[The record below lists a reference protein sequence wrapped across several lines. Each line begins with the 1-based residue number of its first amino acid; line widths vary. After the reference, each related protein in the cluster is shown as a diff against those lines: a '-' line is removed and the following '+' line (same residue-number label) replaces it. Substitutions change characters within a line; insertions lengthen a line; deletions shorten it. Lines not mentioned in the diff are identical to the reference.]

1 VIANPWTDAQFL
13 FAWRNETG
21 KETSALFTVRDAT
34 EGVHIFGGK
43 GSGKTSGSLAT
54 LAKAYLRAGMGG
66 LVLTS
71 TPEDAALWQKY
82 AHETRRTADLK
93 VLTARKEPFPAR
105 FNFLEAEAKREAT
118 GASVENVVELLMT
131 MIEFTGGGSG
141 RATDQ
146 PYWELATR
154 DLLRNAVTL
163 NLHTSDQ
170 LRVAELKDIVTSP
183 LCPQGHSDDME
194 VRAWHATPAGQ
205 RLALLQAKAE
215 NESSEGR
222 RADLLDTLYYWT
234 VLFPNLPEETRRTIT
249 TYFTGLMAVF
259 LRHPF
264 RELFCSETTLHP
276 RQTWE
281 EGAVI
286 VLDLPVLEYHESGKL
301 AQAVFKY
308 MFQREAQGHDV
319 KRFPRP
325 VFLFEDEKQLFLTR
339 HDFLFDSI
347 SRSFRVCSVAATQSI
362 SQYHAVLSRHGGEAQ
377 AESFLGNYQTQIFHA
392 NTSAKTNLWASET
405 IGRTQT
411 FRGSMT
417 LDAKQRSASLF
428 GGSGGSQS
436 MHEQYDFHVQP
447 SEFIGLARGGAEY
460 DRRVEAFAL
469 KAGKPFQ
476 TNNKH
481 KEKNHLK
488 TVFLQ
493 NI

>member
-1 VIANPWTDAQFL
+1 VKTNSWREDQIQFQ
-13 FAWRNETG
+13 WRDDSG
-21 KETSALFTVRDAT
+21 KETLAPFTLRDAT

-71 TPEDAALWQKY
+71 KPEETALWQSY
-82 AHETRRTADLK
+82 AAETKRSGDLRIFSARANA
-93 VLTARKEPFPAR
+93 LTLR
-105 FNFLEAEAKREAT
+105 FNFLDAEAKREAS
-118 GASVENVVELLMT
+118 GAMVENVVQLLMT
-131 MIEFTGGGSG
+131 MIEFAGSG
-141 RATDQ
+141 SGAASDQ
-146 PYWELATR
+146 PYWDLATR

-163 NLHTSDQ
+163 NLLTSDE
-170 LRVAELKDIVTSP
+170 LRLADLKEIVT
-183 LCPQGHSDDME
+183 CPICPRGHPDDVE
-194 VRAWHATPAGQ
+194 VLHWRQTPVGR
-205 RLALLQAKAE
+205 RLSQLQEKTR
-215 NESSEGR
+215 NETNTGR
-222 RADLLDTLYYWT
+222 RADLLDTVHYWT
-234 VLFPNLPEETRRTIT
+234 VSFPNLPEETRRTIV

-259 LRHPF
+259 LRNPF

-405 IGRTQT
+405 IGRHQT
-411 FRGSMT
+411 FRSSST
-417 LDAKQRSASLF
+417 IDAKQRSSGLF
-428 GGSGGSQS
+428 GGSSGSQTLQ
-436 MHEQYDFHVQP
+436 EQFDFHVQP
-447 SEFIGLARGGAEY
+447 NEFIGLARGGPAY
-460 DRRVEAFAL
+460 SHQVQAFVL
-469 KAGKPFQ
+469 KAGKPFRINPK
-476 TNNKH
+476 TKD
-481 KEKNHLK
+481 KNHLK

>member
-1 VIANPWTDAQFL
+1 MRSISWNDDQILFL
-13 FAWRNETG
+13 WRDEAG
-21 KETSALFTVRDAT
+21 KETLAPFTLRDAT

-71 TPEDAALWQKY
+71 KPEETALWQRY
-82 AHETRRTADLK
+82 ARETNRTADLK
-93 VLTARKEPFPAR
+93 ILSARAEPFPYR
-105 FNFLEAEAKREAT
+105 FNFLDAEAKREAS
-118 GASVENVVELLMT
+118 GAMVENVVQLLMT
-131 MIEFTGGGSG
+131 MIEFAGSG
-141 RATDQ
+141 SGGASE

-170 LRVAELKDIVTSP
+170 LHLSDLKEIVTAP
-183 LCPQGHSDDME
+183 PCPQGHSDDIE
-194 VRAWHATPAGQ
+194 VQNWTASAAAQ
-205 RLALLQAKAE
+205 RLAALQQKAE
-215 NESSEGR
+215 NEESEGR
-222 RADLLDTLYYWT
+222 RADLLDTIHYWRSQ
-234 VLFPNLPEETRRTIT
+234 FPNLPEETRRTII
-249 TYFTGLMAVF
+249 TYFTGLIAVF

-264 RELFCSETTLHP
+264 RDLFCSETTLHP

-286 VLDLPVLEYHESGKL
+286 ILDLPVLEYHESGKL

-319 KRFPRP
+319 KRWPRP

-347 SRSFRVCSVAATQSI
+347 SRSFRVCSVAATQSL

-392 NTSAKTNLWASET
+392 NTNAKTNVWAAET
-405 IGRTQT
+405 IGRTRV
-411 FRGSMT
+411 FRGSAT
-417 LDAKQRSASLF
+417 LDSKSRNPSLF
-428 GGSGGSQS
+428 GGSTGSQTMS
-436 MHEQYDFHVQP
+436 EQYDYFIQP
-447 SEFIGLARGGAEY
+447 SEFIGLGRGGVEY
-460 DRRVEAFAL
+460 QYRVEAFVL
-469 KAGKPFQ
+469 KSGKPFK
-476 TNNKH
+476 TNTKT
-481 KEKNHLK
+481 KEQNHLK

>member
-1 VIANPWTDAQFL
+1 MNPKLWSDDQCL
-13 FAWRNETG
+13 FPWRDETG
-21 KETSALFTVRDAT
+21 KETLAPFTLRDAT

-71 TPEDAALWQKY
+71 KPEETALWQRY
-82 AHETRRTADLK
+82 ALETKRSANLK
-93 VLTARKEPFPAR
+93 ILSARSEPFPFR
-105 FNFLEAEAKREAT
+105 FNFLDAEAKREAS
-118 GASVENVVELLMT
+118 GAMVENVVQLLMT
-131 MIEFTGGGSG
+131 MIEFAGSG
-141 RATDQ
+141 SGSASDQ
-146 PYWELATR
+146 PYWVLATR

-170 LRVAELKDIVTSP
+170 LRLADLKEIVTSP
-183 LCPQGHSDDME
+183 LCPQGHPDDME
-194 VRAWHATPAGQ
+194 VQSWKMTPAGQ
-205 RLALLQAKAE
+205 RLAVMEQKAG

-222 RADLLDTLYYWT
+222 RADLLDTLHYWT
-234 VLFPNLPEETRRTIT
+234 TAFPNLPEETRRTIV
-249 TYFTGLMAVF
+249 TYFTGLVAVF

-264 RELFCSETTLHP
+264 RDLFCSETTLHP

-347 SRSFRVCSVAATQSI
+347 SRSFRVCSVAATQSL

-405 IGRTQT
+405 IGRHQT
-411 FRGSMT
+411 FRSSST
-417 LDAKQRSASLF
+417 IDAKQRSSGLF
-428 GGSGGSQS
+428 GGSSGSQTLQ
-436 MHEQYDFHVQP
+436 EQYDFHVQP
-447 SEFIGLARGGAEY
+447 NEFIGLARGGPAY
-460 DRRVEAFAL
+460 GHHVQAFVL

-476 TNNKH
+476 TNPKH

-488 TVFLQ
+488 AVFLQ

>member
-1 VIANPWTDAQFL
+1 MDSNPWSDDRRL
-13 FAWRNETG
+13 FSWHGESG
-21 KETSALFTVRDAT
+21 KETPAAFTLRDAT
-34 EGVHIFGGK
+34 EGVHVFGGK

-54 LAKAYLRAGMGG
+54 LAKAYLLAGMGG

-71 TPEDAALWQKY
+71 KPEETLLWQKY
-82 AHETRRTADLK
+82 ARETRRESDLK
-93 VLTARKEPFPAR
+93 ILSARKEPFPYR
-105 FNFLEAEAKREAT
+105 FNFLDAEAKREGS
-118 GASVENVVELLMT
+118 GALVENVVQLLMT
-131 MIEFTGGGSG
+131 MIEFSGSG
-141 RATDQ
+141 SGAATDQ

-163 NLHTSDQ
+163 NLHTSEQIRLAD
-170 LRVAELKDIVTSP
+170 LKEIVTSP
-183 LCPQGHSDDME
+183 LCPQGHPDDME
-194 VRAWHATPAGQ
+194 VRAWHAGSAGQ
-205 RLALLQAKAE
+205 RLDLLRAKAE
-215 NESSEGR
+215 GESSEGR
-222 RADLLDTLYYWT
+222 RLDLLDTLHYWT
-234 VLFPNLPEETRRTIT
+234 ILFPGLPEETRRTIT
-249 TYFTGLMAVF
+249 TYFLGIVAAF

-264 RELFCSETTLHP
+264 REIFCSETTLHP

-308 MFQREAQGHDV
+308 MFQREVQGHDV

-347 SRSFRVCSVAATQSI
+347 SRSFRVCSVAATQSL

-392 NTSAKTNLWASET
+392 NTNAKTNLWAAET

-411 FRGSMT
+411 FRGSVSFDKRAT
-417 LDAKQRSASLF
+417 SPF
-428 GGSGGSQS
+428 GGPGGSQS
-436 MHEQYDFHVQP
+436 IHEQYDFHVQP
-447 SEFIGLARGGAEY
+447 NEFIGLKRGGSDY
-460 DRRVEAFAL
+460 GHHVEAFVL

-476 TNNKH
+476 THPKQ